1 MKKTVLNIE
10 GMTCSACSNGLEKYL
25 NKQKGIHRAEV
36 NLVMATALIEYDDNL
51 TIEDL
56 NKMVQGAGFKSLG
69 ERNDKKEKRNELKKV
84 IIFSIL
90 GIVLM
95 YISMGA
101 MINLPVP
108 QIIDMNKNPI
118 IYSIVIAILSFT
130 FLIYGF
136 DIIKNGIKNIIHKM
150 PNMDSLVGIGVIVNF
165 LYSLWNTI
173 LVFQGQ
179 THMVHH
185 LYFESSAIIILFVKI
200 GRYIDGK
207 NKNKAVDSIKNLV
220 TITPKNGTILKDG
233 NEKTV
238 TINEIEKGDIVICKP
253 GEKIAVDGKVTKGE
267 THTDE
272 SFITGESKPVTKK
285 VGSKVLAGS
294 INYDGYIE
302 YEAERIGKDSS
313 ISQIVNLVVEA
324 TNTKAPIARLADKI
338 SGYFVPAIFLIA
350 ILSFILNLAIYNEI
364 DKAILSLV
372 SVLVVACPCA
382 LGLATPLAMIVAIG
396 NCSKRGVLI
405 KSSESIEALKHI
417 DTIVFDKTGTL
428 TEGKLSIVDGEY
440 TKENMKILQSLEAM
454 SNHPIAKSMVNYRI
468 EKEFKSEN
476 KESNIDKNGKAN
488 TEKITNENQKKDKEQ
503 VDKKHLYEIKE
514 FKDIPGKGIQG
525 KINGKTYY
533 AGNQKLLNEKN
544 IKNIYA
550 EKELE
555 YSKKGESIVYLFD
568 EKEVLAIVGLSDKI
582 KDNMEEIIQ
591 KIKENGYKVIML
603 TGDNETTAK
612 AIAKKLNIEEVI
624 SNVSPKEK
632 QDKIKEINKNNSCLM
647 VGDGIN
653 DSPALKTATV
663 GISVA
668 NGTDMS
674 ADSADIIL
682 LKDNMNLILEIL
694 NIGKKTIRIV
704 KQNLFW
710 ALFYNI
716 CMIPLAMGILPVS
729 LNPMI
734 ASLAMTFSSL
744 TVVLNSLRLSF
755 REMPK

>member
-1 MKKTVLNIE
+1 MKKTILNIE

-51 TIEDL
+51 KIEDL

-69 ERNDKKEKRNELKKV
+69 EKNDKKEKRNELKKV

-90 GIVLM
+90 GIILM

-108 QIIDMNKNPI
+108 EIIDMNKNPN
-118 IYSIVIAILSFT
+118 IYSIVIAVLSFT

-179 THMVHH
+179 TQLVHH

-220 TITPKNGTILKDG
+220 TITPKNGTILKAG
-233 NEKTV
+233 KEKTV
-238 TINEIEKGDIVICKP
+238 TINEIEKGDIVVCKP

-338 SGYFVPAIFLIA
+338 SGYFVPVIFLIA
-350 ILSFILNLAIYNEI
+350 ILSFILNLAIYSEI

-382 LGLATPLAMIVAIG
+382 LGLATPLAMVVAIG

-428 TEGKLSIVDGEY
+428 TEGKLSIVEGEY
-440 TKENMKILQSLEAM
+440 TKENIKILQSLEVM
-454 SNHPIAKSMVNYRI
+454 SNHPIAKSIVNYNT
-468 EKEFKSEN
+468 ETLLENENNQKQLYEVKEFKE
-476 KESNIDKNGKAN
+476 
-488 TEKITNENQKKDKEQ
+488 
-503 VDKKHLYEIKE
+503 
-514 FKDIPGKGIQG
+514 IPGKGIQG
-525 KINGKTYY
+525 NINGKTYY

-544 IKNIYA
+544 IKNIYE

-582 KDNMEEIIQ
+582 KENMEEIIQ

-682 LKDNMNLILEIL
+682 LKDNMNLILELL

-716 CMIPLAMGILPVS
+716 CMIPLAMGILPIS

-744 TVVLNSLRLSF
+744 TVVLNSLRLGGSVGDVPNRF
-755 REMPK
+755 KMTPKGTDL

>member
-1 MKKTVLNIE
+1 MKKIVLNIE

-51 TIEDL
+51 KIEDL

-69 ERNDKKEKRNELKKV
+69 EKNDKKENKNKLTKV
-84 IIFSIL
+84 ITFSIL
-90 GIVLM
+90 GIILM

-108 QIIDMNKNPI
+108 EIIDMNKNPI
-118 IYSIVIAILSFT
+118 IYSIIIAILSFI

-200 GRYIDGK
+200 GRYIDSR
-207 NKNKAVDSIKNLV
+207 NKNKAVDNIKNLV
-220 TITPKNGTILKDG
+220 TITPKNGTILKEG
-233 NEKTV
+233 KEITV
-238 TINEIEKGDIVICKP
+238 TINEIKKGDIVVCKP
-253 GEKIAVDGKVTKGE
+253 GEKIAVDGKVLKGE

-272 SFITGESKPVTKK
+272 SFITGESKPVSKK
-285 VGSKVLAGS
+285 VGNNVLAGS

-338 SGYFVPAIFLIA
+338 SGYFVPIIFLIA
-350 ILSFILNLAIYNEI
+350 IISFLLNLTLQNQI

-382 LGLATPLAMIVAIG
+382 LGLATPLAMVVAIG
-396 NCSKRGVLI
+396 NCSKKGILV
-405 KSSESIEALKHI
+405 KSSESIEALKHV

-428 TEGKLSIVDGEY
+428 TKGKLSIIDGEY
-440 TKENMKILQSLEAM
+440 TTEDIKILKSLEAK
-454 SNHPIAKSMVNYRI
+454 SNHPIAKGILESKI
-468 EKEFKSEN
+468 EKLDSEQKN
-476 KESNIDKNGKAN
+476 TDK
-488 TEKITNENQKKDKEQ
+488 TMIEDS
-503 VDKKHLYEIKE
+503 LYEVKE
-514 FKDIPGKGIQG
+514 FIDIPGKGIKGSISG
-525 KINGKTYY
+525 KIYY
-533 AGNQKLLNEKN
+533 AGNRKLLDEMQ
-544 IKNIYA
+544 IENIYK

-568 EKEVLAIVGLSDKI
+568 EKKVFAIVGLAD
-582 KDNMEEIIQ
+582 
-591 KIKENGYKVIML
+591 KIKENMKSVITKLKQSEYRVIML
-603 TGDNETTAK
+603 TGDNELTAK
-612 AIAKKLNIEEVI
+612 AIAEKLDIKEVI

-647 VGDGIN
+647 IGDGIN

-682 LKDNMNLILEIL
+682 LKDNMNLILGLL

-716 CMIPLAMGILPVS
+716 CMIPLAMGILPIS

-734 ASLAMTFSSL
+734 ASLAMTFSSF
-744 TVVLNSLRLSF
+744 TVVINSLRLL
-755 REMPK
+755 K

>member
-36 NLVMATALIEYDDNL
+36 NLVMATALIEYDEDL
-51 TIEDL
+51 RIEDL

-90 GIVLM
+90 GIILM

-108 QIIDMNKNPI
+108 EIIDMNKNPI
-118 IYSIVIAILSFT
+118 IYSIVIAVLSFT

-179 THMVHH
+179 TQMVHH

-233 NEKTV
+233 KEKTV

-285 VGSKVLAGS
+285 IGSKVLAGS

-338 SGYFVPAIFLIA
+338 SGYFVPVIFLIA
-350 ILSFILNLAIYNEI
+350 ILSFILNLAIYSEI

-382 LGLATPLAMIVAIG
+382 LGLATPLAMVVAIG

-440 TKENMKILQSLEAM
+440 TEENLKILQSLEAM
-454 SNHPIAKSMVNYRI
+454 SNHPIAKSIVNYNI
-468 EKEFKSEN
+468 KLSTEN
-476 KESNIDKNGKAN
+476 KTIE
-488 TEKITNENQKKDKEQ
+488 
-503 VDKKHLYEIKE
+503 E

-544 IKNIYA
+544 IKNIYE

-582 KDNMEEIIQ
+582 KDNLEEIIQ

-612 AIAKKLNIEEVI
+612 VIAEKLNIGEVI

-682 LKDNMNLILEIL
+682 LKDNMNLILELL
-694 NIGKKTIRIV
+694 NIGKKTIRII

-710 ALFYNI
+710 ALFYNV
-716 CMIPLAMGILPVS
+716 CMIPLAMGILPIS

-755 REMPK
+755 RDMPK